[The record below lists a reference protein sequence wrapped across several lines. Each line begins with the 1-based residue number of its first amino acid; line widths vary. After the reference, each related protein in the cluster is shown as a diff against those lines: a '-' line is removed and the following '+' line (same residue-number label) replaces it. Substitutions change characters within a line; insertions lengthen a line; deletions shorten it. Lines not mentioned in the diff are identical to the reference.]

1 MERAEFDKWK
11 PKEVARLLALVETER
26 RYYQEIVAAIPVSIL
41 IVGAGGTL
49 VSANRQFRARTGRK
63 NEEILGKPIGEV
75 LDIEDVEALARQ
87 VMESGVAMP
96 RRDVLWRGEAAG
108 LSVLPLRNW
117 EEDSEPEALLVL
129 EETAGGWPVAPDMAS
144 RIDGMIWEVDYA
156 AGGITYAS
164 AGAEEL
170 FGYPVE
176 RWLAD
181 KTVWA
186 LRVDEQDKARVD
198 SFYDQIAASSGI
210 VFTIEFRARH
220 MNGQGFWARETVRVT
235 RDEQGKPLK
244 LAGLTTNITERREL
258 EQQHAVA
265 TKSAALQR
273 LGAKLA
279 HDLNNLLMIVAG
291 YGEELKS
298 ALPATHPLHQDMQ
311 QILGAT
317 ERLYALTAQFQTYTR
332 RPVVNPR
339 ITSLTELLAQAAP
352 RIEKELGHELS
363 IRLEIEAGVAKARVD
378 GAQMEQ
384 ALLALARHA
393 LLVMGPGGRLSVHA
407 ANVLRGES
415 TGLKTVM
422 PAGSYVRVSLEFAGA
437 ATHGELLEPWLE
449 PAEAS
454 REIELGVAAA
464 YQIVRQ
470 SEGDLTVD
478 GRSIHLYLPA
488 VLEAEAPVSIP
499 APGHVAADMMAEP
512 APKLETILVVEDEGG
527 IRALVRKILLRQGY
541 DVLEAAGGDEA
552 LELLAHSGKHVDLLL
567 TDVMMPGM
575 NGIEL
580 SRRAVAAY
588 SPLKVLF
595 VSGYTDESV
604 LEAGQFPAGTAFLQK
619 PFTLGSLL
627 GKVRE
632 VLDGTS
638 ARHAAS

>member
-1 MERAEFDKWK
+1 
-11 PKEVARLLALVETER
+11 
-26 RYYQEIVAAIPVSIL
+26 
-41 IVGAGGTL
+41 
-49 VSANRQFRARTGRK
+49 
-63 NEEILGKPIGEV
+63 
-75 LDIEDVEALARQ
+75 
-87 VMESGVAMP
+87 
-96 RRDVLWRGEAAG
+96 
-108 LSVLPLRNW
+108 
-117 EEDSEPEALLVL
+117 
-129 EETAGGWPVAPDMAS
+129 
-144 RIDGMIWEVDYA
+144 
-156 AGGITYAS
+156 
-164 AGAEEL
+164 
-170 FGYPVE
+170 
-176 RWLAD
+176 
-181 KTVWA
+181 
-186 LRVDEQDKARVD
+186 
-198 SFYDQIAASSGI
+198 
-210 VFTIEFRARH
+210 
-220 MNGQGFWARETVRVT
+220 
-235 RDEQGKPLK
+235 
-244 LAGLTTNITERREL
+244 
-258 EQQHAVA
+258 
-265 TKSAALQR
+265 
-273 LGAKLA
+273 
-279 HDLNNLLMIVAG
+279 
-291 YGEELKS
+291 
-298 ALPATHPLHQDMQ
+298 
-311 QILGAT
+311 
-317 ERLYALTAQFQTYTR
+317 
-332 RPVVNPR
+332 
-339 ITSLTELLAQAAP
+339 
-352 RIEKELGHELS
+352 
-363 IRLEIEAGVAKARVD
+363 VAKARVD